1 MTTYVYRNGRLVDK
15 SQAYDEPKLWKTGI
29 ISDIMEP
36 TKHMASGRV
45 IDSKARFRAETKAT
59 GCIEIGDQP
68 IRPRIPVR
76 LDKSQRKEA
85 VRKAFYMVRNGYKP
99 QFATED

>member
-15 SQAYDEPKLWKTGI
+15 SQSYNEPKLWKTGI

-59 GCIEIGDQP
+59 GCIEVGTEP
-68 IRPRIPVR
+68 IRPRTPVR

-85 VRKAFYMVRNGYKP
+85 IRKAFYMVRNGYKP

>member
-1 MTTYVYRNGRLVDK
+1 MITYVYRNGRLVNK
-15 SQAYDEPKLWKTGI
+15 SQDYCEPKVWKTGI

-59 GCIEIGDQP
+59 NCIEIGDQP
-68 IRPRIPVR
+68 IRPRAPVR
-76 LDKSQRKEA
+76 LDKSQRKDA
-85 VRKAFYMVRNGYKP
+85 IRKAFYMVRNGYKP